1 MRVHLDLDDHGSNH
15 LAGFRRGDSPHH
27 FNSHLA
33 PASMSLLQ
41 DYVQVGQRWKTVAVA
56 TVITSLADLGAQRPQ
71 AKTHGPT
78 WR

>member
-1 MRVHLDLDDHGSNH
+1 
-15 LAGFRRGDSPHH
+15 
-27 FNSHLA
+27 
-33 PASMSLLQ
+33 MSLLQ